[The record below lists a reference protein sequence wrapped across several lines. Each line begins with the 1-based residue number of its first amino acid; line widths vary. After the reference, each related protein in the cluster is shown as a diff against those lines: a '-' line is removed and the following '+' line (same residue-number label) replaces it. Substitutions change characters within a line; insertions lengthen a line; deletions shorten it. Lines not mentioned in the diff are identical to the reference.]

1 METIT
6 DSSGPLYNLA
16 RGIFPFTPSEEQD
29 EVLHSLCRFA
39 VSRGPRD
46 VFVLN
51 GFAGTGKTTLMGS
64 WVNALRK
71 MGAKVVLLAPTGRA
85 AKVFSNFSSLQASTI
100 HRRLFRPVAD
110 GGALR
115 YAPAPNRNEDTI
127 FVVDE
132 ASLIGDAKDMR
143 KSLLQM
149 LVRYVYSG
157 AGCSLVLMGDT
168 AQLPPVGQTDSVAM
182 NVDRLR
188 SLGLNPIYGILKT
201 PLRQAAESGVLYN
214 ATLARKFI
222 TGETNEPELVLDAK
236 NFPDDVTVVEG
247 RDLEDFYTS
256 SISKVGHDDT
266 IVVTRSNWRANL
278 INRDIRCR
286 ILYADEEIG
295 RGEHVLVT
303 HNNYFWARRER
314 NPLLANGDMA
324 CLSWIGSVE
333 ERYGYRFAD
342 AELNFPG
349 REGPIAA
356 KLLLSTLELPGP
368 ALNALEMAQ
377 LHGRIMNSYE
387 GDLTEKMR
395 LADKDP
401 YYNALQ
407 IKHSYCITCHKA
419 QGGQWKHVYIDLAG
433 IRPDAFGEDYY
444 RWLYTALTRSTERV
458 FLINPSVP
466 VLE

>member
-149 LVRYVYSG
+149 LVRYV
-157 AGCSLVLMGDT
+157 
-168 AQLPPVGQTDSVAM
+168 
-182 NVDRLR
+182 
-188 SLGLNPIYGILKT
+188 
-201 PLRQAAESGVLYN
+201 
-214 ATLARKFI
+214 
-222 TGETNEPELVLDAK
+222 
-236 NFPDDVTVVEG
+236 
-247 RDLEDFYTS
+247 
-256 SISKVGHDDT
+256 
-266 IVVTRSNWRANL
+266 
-278 INRDIRCR
+278 
-286 ILYADEEIG
+286 
-295 RGEHVLVT
+295 
-303 HNNYFWARRER
+303 
-314 NPLLANGDMA
+314 
-324 CLSWIGSVE
+324 
-333 ERYGYRFAD
+333 
-342 AELNFPG
+342 
-349 REGPIAA
+349 
-356 KLLLSTLELPGP
+356 
-368 ALNALEMAQ
+368 
-377 LHGRIMNSYE
+377 
-387 GDLTEKMR
+387 
-395 LADKDP
+395 
-401 YYNALQ
+401 
-407 IKHSYCITCHKA
+407 
-419 QGGQWKHVYIDLAG
+419 
-433 IRPDAFGEDYY
+433 
-444 RWLYTALTRSTERV
+444 
-458 FLINPSVP
+458 
-466 VLE
+466 